1 MYRLVDRDRVLGTA
15 PTDED
20 IGIDATVA
28 VESKVHY
35 GHFYSQLDGNFVLG
49 LFSVRCISL

>member
-49 LFSVRCISL
+49 LFSVRCI